1 MRLLYHGDEVSC
13 LILGKSFLTHM
24 LDHTASEMI
33 LENTRNAGA
42 KIALKTELSGIVG
55 RVGSVVGVITNHDKM
70 IPCRLV
76 LVCTGTSPVS
86 IFADL
91 CTSHMLHGSVIR
103 VG

>member
-1 MRLLYHGDEVSC
+1 MGLLHHAVEVNL
-13 LILGKSFLTHM
+13 LIRGKSFLSHM

-70 IPCRLV
+70 IHCQLV
-76 LVCTGTSPVS
+76 LVCTGT
-86 IFADL
+86 
-91 CTSHMLHGSVIR
+91 CTVTIIVDHCTYSLMIA
-103 VG
+103 